1 MIPLVKDTIDKRD
14 IDSLI
19 EWLKTYPRLTKGE
32 LTIKFEKM
40 WSKFLG
46 VKHSIFCNSGSSA
59 NLLMVYSLIESGK
72 LKMDDK
78 IIIPSLSWST
88 SLAPAMQFGLK
99 PILCDC
105 NKEDL
110 SIDIT
115 HLLELIETHKPKC
128 LMIVPILGFVPN
140 MALIEKICKQHNIIL
155 IEDACESLGS
165 KYNDK
170 QLGSF
175 GLMSSFSTYFGHH
188 MSTIEGGMV
197 CTNDDKMAN
206 LLRSLRSHGWDRD
219 MDKTTKQ
226 WLRETHNISEFNSKY
241 TFYHT
246 GFNLR
251 STDLQA
257 FIGINQLKKLDFII
271 EKRNENFLLYHSL
284 LDDSIWKPKIRSTDY
299 ISNFAYPIIHDKR
312 DIIVEELNK
321 NNIENRPLLAGSL
334 GKQPYWYKRYGHISL
349 PNVDNVDTKGFY
361 LPNNH
366 QMGTDEISIIC
377 KIINDVINGR

>member
-1 MIPLVKDTIDKRD
+1 MIPLVKDTIDKKD
-14 IDSLI
+14 IDRLI

-32 LTIKFEKM
+32 LTIEFEKQ

-46 VKHSIFCNSGSSA
+46 VKHSVFCNSGSSA

-72 LKMDDK
+72 LKIGDK

-110 SIDIT
+110 SIDT
-115 HLLELIETHKPKC
+115 EHLLELIKIHKPKC
-128 LMIVPILGFVPN
+128 LMIVPILGFVPD
-140 MALIEKICKQHNIIL
+140 MDLIEKICKQYNIIL

-165 KYNDK
+165 KYKNK
-170 QLGSF
+170 NLGTF

-197 CTNDDKMAN
+197 CTNDDNFAN
-206 LLRSLRSHGWDRD
+206 LLKSLRSHGWDRD
-219 MDKTTKQ
+219 MDDSKKKE
-226 WLRETHNISEFNSKY
+226 LRSQYGISEFNSKY
-241 TFYHT
+241 TFYNA

-257 FIGINQLKKLDFII
+257 FLGIEQLKKLDYII
-271 EKRNENFLLYHSL
+271 KKRNENFNLYYNL
-284 LDDSIWKPKIRSTDY
+284 LDDSIWKPEIRDTDY
-299 ISNFAYPIIHDKR
+299 ISNFAYPIIHEKR
-312 DIIVEELNK
+312 DEIVENLNK

-334 GKQPYWYKRYGHISL
+334 GKQPYWYERYGLAKLAS
-349 PNVDNVDTKGFY
+349 VDDVDTNGFY

-366 QMGTDEISIIC
+366 QMGKNEINKIC
-377 KIINDVINGR
+377 KIINECINE